1 MIPMENIL
9 RELYHG
15 NIRPDSGIYPQD
27 SPFVKNARIKLDCLE
42 KLKATL
48 DESQYEIFEKY
59 CDAQGDIEGI
69 TRFDTFTYALRF
81 GVLFTLEILNYGYS
95 DDSCGGKQNG

>member
-1 MIPMENIL
+1 MESIL

-27 SPFVKNARIKLDCLE
+27 SPFVKNARIKVDCME

-48 DESQYEIFEKY
+48 DKSEYELFKKY
-59 CDAQGDIEGI
+59 CDAQSEIEAI
-69 TRFDTFTYALRF
+69 TRFNTFTYALRF
-81 GVLFTLEILNYGYS
+81 GVLFMLEMLNYGYDNDS
-95 DDSCGGKQNG
+95 DGGEWSE